1 VPESARVKVFIEK
14 EIFMP
19 TGSRCCPRHIFNG
32 ELNSEALDQL
42 RQTYHFS
49 NVNRTTVVGVLKQT
63 RDVAIQHMYTRLNF
77 DDQNAFNSEDYYN
90 LTGLTKEQFDE
101 LMTCMS
107 YTDSMRA
114 SKTRTTRTCIALL
127 LTKLR
132 CGLSNQLLAT
142 LFGMKKWQVCNV
154 Q

>member
-1 VPESARVKVFIEK
+1 MILKNFIRCK
-14 EIFMP
+14 I
-19 TGSRCCPRHIFNG
+19 GSSISGIPRSRDKSHFIFNG

-49 NVNRTTVVGVLKQT
+49 NVNSTTIVGVLKQT
-63 RDVAIQHMYTRLNF
+63 RNVAIQHMYTRLNF
-77 DDQNAFNSEDYYN
+77 DDQNALNSEDSYN
-90 LTGLTKEQFDE
+90 LTGLTKEQFNE

-114 SKTRTTRTCIALL
+114 SKIRTTRKCNALL

-132 CGLSNQLLAT
+132 CSLSNQLLAT
-142 LFGMKKWQVCNV
+142 LFGMKK
-154 Q
+154 